1 MTKPQLIKMVLAKQ
15 TAVLAA
21 RDATHSKAIEAW
33 NARLAKE
40 LGLDVL
46 AQDLQDALDGAYNR
60 LKDWQTMHQN
70 RVTMRSEY
78 SYYSLPRALRDLVS
92 GEEVLHK
99 LRRDTF
105 DDTTP
110 ERITLRDTYNRDVVE
125 INKNYSAVVENVRQ
139 LSGAKA
145 AEYLSDLGFT
155 LEEEIKPV
163 TALVVPVDVR
173 WLSL

>member
-99 LRRDTF
+99 LRRDT
-105 DDTTP
+105 
-110 ERITLRDTYNRDVVE
+110 YNRDVVE